1 MRTRLAVTAL
11 ALGVSVAGC
20 AAFDGADAPDQIRL
34 TGLEVAANPT
44 VDIRYPAL
52 LSYEARGDVQVIDS
66 CFLWYDKDADFTSFR
81 STLWFGEG
89 PYCFAP
95 ESGAG
100 PDAVKAMLASGYAG
114 SYRLEGFV
122 RYSDGGVTRES
133 NWLSTE
139 VTVRPRY

>member
-1 MRTRLAVTAL
+1 MGIRLALTGL
-11 ALGVSVAGC
+11 ALTMTLAGC
-20 AAFDGADAPDQIRL
+20 AAFDSAEAPDQIRL
-34 TGLEVAANPT
+34 TGLEVADNPT

-81 STLWFGEG
+81 STLWLGEG

-114 SYRLEGFV
+114 SYGLEGYV
-122 RYSDGGVTRES
+122 RYLAGGELRTS
-133 NWLSTE
+133 NRLATE
-139 VTVRPRY
+139 IAVRRRY